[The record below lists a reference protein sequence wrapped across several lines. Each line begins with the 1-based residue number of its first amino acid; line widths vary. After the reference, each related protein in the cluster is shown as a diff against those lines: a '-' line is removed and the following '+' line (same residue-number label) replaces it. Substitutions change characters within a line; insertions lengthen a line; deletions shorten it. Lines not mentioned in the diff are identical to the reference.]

1 VRRLQRGILRRASE
15 GEPVKLDDA
24 VIAAAKGRRSYVT
37 SRVRTS
43 WPAKGDV
50 AAEVE
55 TPRTRLSAGRYVFR
69 WGGRRDGC
77 VWGGN
82 FRPAGHTRTIAWF
95 HTAIVVAFR
104 ATPWRE
110 VAR

>member
-1 VRRLQRGILRRASE
+1 MRRLQRGILRRASE

-55 TPRTRLSAGRYVFR
+55 TPAPGFLQGDTCSAGE
-69 WGGRRDGC
+69 
-77 VWGGN
+77 
-82 FRPAGHTRTIAWF
+82 
-95 HTAIVVAFR
+95 VVATGACGAETSDPQDTRGPLRGF
-104 ATPWRE
+104 TPQSW
-110 VAR
+110 